1 MSAKI
6 TILIVDDHQIV
17 RDGLRLIIS
26 SVPEYEVI
34 GESSDGMAA
43 IAAVNSLK
51 PDIVLM
57 DISMPKMTGIEATRQ
72 IKALHPQTR
81 VLMLTIHKSEDQ
93 ILESFNAGA
102 DGYVLKHATR
112 EELLLAIKSV
122 HKGESFISPMVSHKV
137 IDGFLDRNLSIK
149 QSSSWETLTPR
160 ERQILKLVAEGH
172 TNKKIADS
180 LFISVKTVE
189 THRSNIMSKLAIHN
203 VQELTAYAMRKGLLA
218 NIE

>member
-1 MSAKI
+1 
-6 TILIVDDHQIV
+6 
-17 RDGLRLIIS
+17 
-26 SVPEYEVI
+26 
-34 GESSDGMAA
+34 MAA

>member
-1 MSAKI
+1 VGRKAR
-6 TILIVDDHQIV
+6 ILIVDDHQIV

-26 SVPEYEVI
+26 AVPEYEVI
-34 GESSDGMAA
+34 GEASDGVEA
-43 IAAVNSLK
+43 IAAANGLK

-57 DISMPKMTGIEATRQ
+57 DISMPKMTGVEATRE
-72 IKALHPQTR
+72 IKAAHPQTK

-137 IDGFLDRNLSIK
+137 IDGFLDRSLSIK
-149 QSSSWETLTPR
+149 QTSSWQTLTPR

-172 TNKKIADS
+172 TNKRIADS

-189 THRSNIMSKLAIHN
+189 THRSNIMGKLAIHN
-203 VQELTAYAMRKGLLA
+203 VQELTAYAMRKGLLSLQ
-218 NIE
+218 E

>member
-1 MSAKI
+1 MGRKAR
-6 TILIVDDHQIV
+6 ILIVDDHQIV

-26 SVPEYEVI
+26 AVPEYEVI
-34 GESSDGMAA
+34 GEASDGVEA
-43 IAAVNSLK
+43 IAAANGLK

-57 DISMPKMTGIEATRQ
+57 DISMPKMTGVEATRE
-72 IKALHPQTR
+72 IKAAHPQTK

-137 IDGFLDRNLSIK
+137 IDGFLDRSLSIK
-149 QSSSWETLTPR
+149 QTSSWQTLTPR

-172 TNKKIADS
+172 TNKRIADS

-189 THRSNIMSKLAIHN
+189 THRSNIMGKLAIHN
-203 VQELTAYAMRKGLLA
+203 VQELTAYAMRKGLLSLQ
-218 NIE
+218 E

>member
-1 MSAKI
+1 VSAKI